1 LEKLKIDKR
10 VDFFI
15 KENLIYLEE
24 LLDKERFSSLLNSVD
39 ILNVKGQSNTAIEFL
54 IKIKEKY

>member
-1 LEKLKIDKR
+1 LEKLKIER
-10 VDFFI
+10 RIESLI

-24 LLDKERFSSLLNSVD
+24 LLDKERFNSLLNQVD
-39 ILNVKGQSNTAIEFL
+39 ILNVKGQSNIAVEFL